1 MSGLT
6 PTVVLPRRPSIHSIE
21 HRDRVFVPGNE
32 ASSSP
37 ATVDNLKLSSEEM
50 AKMRADMAKATE
62 DTALTSSVQEATEA
76 EKLLS
81 TAQSVL
87 VQRGT
92 ERQLTNERSM
102 PRIVEMF
109 HTLTKHKLSEEEGHL
124 FMVCLKLVRLTG
136 GVPFKDDYVDAI
148 NYVALAHEAGT
159 GR

>member
-1 MSGLT
+1 
-6 PTVVLPRRPSIHSIE
+6 
-21 HRDRVFVPGNE
+21 
-32 ASSSP
+32 
-37 ATVDNLKLSSEEM
+37 
-50 AKMRADMAKATE
+50 MRADMAKATE